1 MGFPGGSAAKNLP
14 AMQETQEN
22 ADSIP
27 GSGRSPEGRNG
38 NPLAWRIQGH
48 RSLMDYSP
56 QSRKESD
63 ATEQLSMYTR
73 IERQIW
79 HHSTFINSLK

>member
-14 AMQETQEN
+14 AMQETQEMWIQSLGRGDLLKEEM
-22 ADSIP
+22 ATYLP
-27 GSGRSPEGRNG
+27 GES
-38 NPLAWRIQGH
+38 QGH

-63 ATEQLSMYTR
+63 ATEQLSMYTG

>member
-38 NPLAWRIQGH
+38 NPLAWRIPGTQKPDG
-48 RSLMDYSP
+48 L
-56 QSRKESD
+56 QSTESQRVRCD
-63 ATEQLSMYTR
+63 
-73 IERQIW
+73 
-79 HHSTFINSLK
+79 